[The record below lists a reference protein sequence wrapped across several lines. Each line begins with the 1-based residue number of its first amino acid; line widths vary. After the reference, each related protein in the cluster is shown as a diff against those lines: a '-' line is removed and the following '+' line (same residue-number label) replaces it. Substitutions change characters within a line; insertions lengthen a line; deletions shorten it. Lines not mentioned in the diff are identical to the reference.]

1 MASFNSAASVFPRQ
15 AVFASATLPPQTPV
29 PSFFGGNTATAS
41 PATPVANTPATPV
54 VTPPAPPADTFTPTA
69 PAPVATTAPA
79 ETPQTSTALA
89 PNTAT
94 APEATDAQKAEDA
107 KKENGFMKFAK
118 SPIGIGAGVVVG
130 GLGIWAGV
138 NAFKGGNTSIAKLGK
153 LVKDLS
159 QDGLDDTSKNT
170 LLEQYAGHLRALT
183 SKDANHTEATWEKLS
198 SAIEHVHA
206 KHGTDEIA
214 QVRLLEGL
222 GDTHPS
228 DLKSLSGSAQQAIQE
243 TSESFVEG
251 LGKKMIKAEEGAF
264 YVAPLQNAVKW
275 LVHPHGDESFG
286 IKDEASLLNTAK
298 NIIEA
303 LGKVDPEQN
312 HLPALHKSLSA
323 FTLSNKDF
331 PVAKKG
337 DTLPE
342 VDLTQITDVISAG
355 TQLYNA
361 RLKGKVSTK
370 EVLEALN
377 TKGIG
382 EGYDALSKP
391 NGFKELQA
399 LLLPKPESEEK
410 KFPQR
415 VLSFFP
421 DVIFSPE
428 NRQKS
433 EVFRIG
439 RFVRDTWNNVT
450 TKKTTE

>member
-1 MASFNSAASVFPRQ
+1 MASFNSAPSVFPRQ
-15 AVFASATLPPQTPV
+15 AVVASATLPPQTPV
-29 PSFFGGNTATAS
+29 PSFFGGNTTTVS
-41 PATPVANTPATPV
+41 PATPVANPPATPV

-159 QDGLDDTSKNT
+159 QDGLDDTGKNT

-243 TSESFVEG
+243 TSERLVEG
-251 LGKKMIKAEEGAF
+251 LGKKTLTPEQGKV
-264 YVAPLQNAVKW
+264 YAPFLETAVKW
-275 LVHPHGDESFG
+275 LVRPDGS
-286 IKDEASLLNTAK
+286 ITDEASLLNTAK

-303 LGKVDPEQN
+303 LGKVDPEQKQFSSG
-312 HLPALHKSLSA
+312 LHNSLNA
-323 FTLSNKDF
+323 FTLSEREFK
-331 PVAKKG
+331 VANPRVKG
-337 DTLPE
+337 TDLPKVE
-342 VDLTQITDVISAG
+342 IPEKIEGIFQAG
-355 TQLYNA
+355 QLLHNA
-361 RLKGKVSTK
+361 RLNGEKFTQD
-370 EVLEALN
+370 VLEAFN
-377 TKGIG
+377 KKGIG
-382 EGYDALSKP
+382 EGYRKL
-391 NGFKELQA
+391 
-399 LLLPKPESEEK
+399 SEEGGFEKLGETILPDK
-410 KFPQR
+410 KNWLGKVGDWF
-415 VLSFFP
+415 
-421 DVIFSPE
+421 
-428 NRQKS
+428 K
-433 EVFRIG
+433 
-439 RFVRDTWNNVT
+439 NNFQPPL
-450 TKKTTE
+450 TKEEAKNLYST